1 MNITITPTKL
11 KGHITPPPSKSQAH
25 RLIIAAA
32 LAGGKSTISN
42 VAASQDI
49 AATLS
54 CMKVLGAR
62 AELESTTLTV
72 TGIGEKR
79 TPYSPC
85 MCGAPHLS
93 CGESGS
99 TLRFLIPVALAV
111 AGGAFFTGEG
121 RLLARP
127 QAPYAALFAEK
138 GIFFAHEAQAITVG
152 GNLRPGEYTIPGNVS
167 SQFITG
173 LLYALPLLDGEST
186 IRVTTELES
195 ADYVAM
201 TLDALRTFGITVE
214 QENFRV
220 FRIPGRQTY
229 RPQSLSVESDWSQAG
244 FWYAAAGLGNDV
256 TVTGMDPD
264 SIQGDKAIVHWG
276 GLIDSAPGR
285 GHTVSIDVSR
295 CPDLVPPAAAW
306 GALMEGTLRLKNAG
320 RLRIKESDRLSAV
333 TAVLGAMGA
342 RITEGA
348 DSLTIEGQHS
358 LPGGCT
364 VDCCNDHR
372 IAMMAAIAA
381 TRCERPVTLTGAECV
396 KKSYPDFWED
406 YEALGGHI
414 LRQDAQG
421 GQR

>member
-229 RPQSLSVESDWSQAG
+229 RPRSLSVESDWSQAG

-306 GALMEGTLRLKNAG
+306 GALMHGTLRLKNAG

-348 DSLTIEGQHS
+348 DSLTIEGQRS